1 MLRALNNRPFAFLW
15 SGQTI
20 SRLGDSLYRIAL
32 SWWVLEKTGSALA
45 MGTVN
50 IVSMVPMLVFMLF
63 GGVLVDRL
71 PRSWV
76 MFTSDLLRG
85 FLVAGVAVLA
95 ALNLLE
101 VWHIFIISAL
111 FGIVSSFFEP
121 AYIAVF
127 PEIIQADSLA
137 GANSLTTLSREFTGI
152 IGPSLGALLVA
163 TGGTPLTF
171 GLDAASF
178 FISALAL
185 IPLLKHDQIKAIEPK
200 QLQSSAIWADLL
212 VGFKTVAASPWLW
225 VTILVAALANMVE
238 GGAISTSL
246 PFLISDTWKM
256 DVKSLGYVYSA
267 LSIGAVVCAFI
278 MGNARKL
285 HKRGYIAYASCFS
298 IGAMILLLGI
308 QKNLWVSLAAAA
320 MLGAAATS
328 FGLIWTSSLQEIV
341 PSDLL
346 GRVSSIDYLG
356 SYTLMPLG
364 YALAGWATDKL
375 GAPFVFIVAG
385 AVVCVLAV
393 LALLHPAIRRMD

>member
-76 MFTSDLLRG
+76 MFSSDLLRG
-85 FLVAGVAVLA
+85 VLVAGVAVLA
-95 ALNLLE
+95 TLNLLE

-111 FGIVSSFFEP
+111 FGIVSAFFEP

-127 PEIIQADSLA
+127 PEIIQADTLA
-137 GANSLTTLSREFTGI
+137 GANSLTTLSREITGI

-178 FISALAL
+178 FISALTL
-185 IPLLKHDQIKAIEPK
+185 IPLLKHDQVKTLEPQK
-200 QLQSSAIWADLL
+200 SQSNNIWADLL
-212 VGFKTVAASPWLW
+212 VGFKTVAGSPWLW
-225 VTILVAALANMVE
+225 VTISVAALANMVE

-256 DVKSLGYVYSA
+256 DVKVLGFVYSA
-267 LSIGAVVCAFI
+267 LSVGAVACALI
-278 MGNARKL
+278 LGNARKM
-285 HKRGYIAYASCFS
+285 HKRGYIAYASWFG
-298 IGAMILLLGI
+298 IGAMILLMGV
-308 QKNLWVSLAAAA
+308 QTNLWVSLAAAA

-356 SYTLMPLG
+356 SFTLMPLG
-364 YALAGWATDKL
+364 YALAGWATDKV

-385 AVVCVLAV
+385 VVVSVLAV
-393 LALLHPAIRRMD
+393 LALLHPAIRKMD

>member
-32 SWWVLEKTGSALA
+32 SWWILEKTGSALA
-45 MGTVN
+45 MGTVH
-50 IVSMVPMLVFMLF
+50 ITSMVPMLVFMLF

-111 FGIVSSFFEP
+111 FGIVSSFFDP

-127 PEIIQADSLA
+127 PEIIQADTLA

-178 FISALAL
+178 FISALTL
-185 IPLLKHDQIKAIEPK
+185 IPLLKHDRVKTLEPK
-200 QLQSSAIWADLL
+200 QPKSSTIWADLL
-212 VGFKTVAASPWLW
+212 VGFKTVTASPWLW
-225 VTILVAALANMVE
+225 VTISVAALANMVE

-256 DVKSLGYVYSA
+256 DVKSLGYFYSA
-267 LSIGAVVCAFI
+267 LSIGAVVCALI
-278 MGNARKL
+278 MGNAKKL
-285 HKRGYIAYASCFS
+285 HKRGYIAYASWFS

-308 QKNLWVSLAAAA
+308 QKNLGVSLAAAA
-320 MLGAAATS
+320 MLGVAATS
-328 FGLIWTSSLQEIV
+328 FGLIWTSSLQELV
-341 PSDLL
+341 PPDLL
-346 GRVSSIDYLG
+346 GRVSSIDFLG
-356 SYTLMPLG
+356 SYILMPLG
-364 YALAGWATDKL
+364 YALAGWATDQL
-375 GAPFVFIVAG
+375 GAPYVFIVAG
-385 AVVCVLAV
+385 AVVCTLAV
-393 LALLHPAIRRMD
+393 LALLHPAIRKMD